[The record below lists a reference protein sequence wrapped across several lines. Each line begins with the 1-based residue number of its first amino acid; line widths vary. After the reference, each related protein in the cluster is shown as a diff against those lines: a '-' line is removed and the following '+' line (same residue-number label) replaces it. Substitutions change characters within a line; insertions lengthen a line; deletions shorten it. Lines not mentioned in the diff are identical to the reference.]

1 MTGRPNTEKQT
12 ENQSPRF
19 SEREGQQQASGATT
33 TGHERGARDALELQN
48 VLNASLEISLRDIP
62 LEEQLQLILQRIV
75 AIPWLALESRGAVFL
90 VQDEPGVL
98 VLKSQHQMPAAILSS
113 CARVPFGRCLC
124 GRAASSGELQFADRV
139 DDRHEVRYPGIS
151 PHGHYCVPIISRG
164 KVLGVLNLYVRAGHV
179 RNRTDE
185 EFLPATAA
193 VFASV
198 IEHAR
203 VEQQLTSVLSRLRK
217 ALGGTIEA
225 LALTVE
231 RRDPYTAGH
240 QKRVAHLSRAIGDEI
255 GLPRPQIEAVRMA
268 GAIHDIGK
276 VSVPAE
282 ILSKP
287 GRLTDLELSLIKTHP
302 TVGYEIL
309 KEIEFPWPIAR
320 IVLQHHERMNG
331 SGYPEGLSGQAI
343 LIEARILGVA
353 DVVEAMASHRPY
365 RPALSIE
372 EALEE
377 ISHKKGMLYDAIVV
391 DACLRLFKEK
401 GFRLE

>member
-1 MTGRPNTEKQT
+1 MC
-12 ENQSPRF
+12 
-19 SEREGQQQASGATT
+19 
-33 TGHERGARDALELQN
+33 
-48 VLNASLEISLRDIP
+48 VL
-62 LEEQLQLILQRIV
+62 
-75 AIPWLALESRGAVFL
+75 
-90 VQDEPGVL
+90 
-98 VLKSQHQMPAAILSS
+98 AA
-113 CARVPFGRCLC
+113 
-124 GRAASSGELQFADRV
+124 
-139 DDRHEVRYPGIS
+139 
-151 PHGHYCVPIISRG
+151 
-164 KVLGVLNLYVRAGHV
+164 HV
-179 RNRTDE
+179 RGSAHIAPQ
-185 EFLPATAA
+185 FQFP
-193 VFASV
+193 
-198 IEHAR
+198 
-203 VEQQLTSVLSRLRK
+203 QLRK
-217 ALGGTIEA
+217 
-225 LALTVE
+225 
-231 RRDPYTAGH
+231 GH